1 MADDKTYTQEEVE
14 AQIKEALAKE
24 TEGLKAKRDELL
36 GDLRKAKDDKAE
48 LSERLQK
55 LEDAQE
61 AAERERA
68 EAEGNVDQIREQV
81 AKEYERKL
89 EKKQK
94 ELDAANERA
103 ESELS
108 QNRKLLIDNGLTDA
122 LTKANVAKDL
132 IPAARAR
139 MKELGIELEDV
150 EGQRQALIDGK
161 PLSEYVSEWSQGD
174 EGRHFVA
181 AANNGGGGANGA
193 NGGGKA
199 TPKLSDMTEAERKEY
214 FQRDP
219 EGFRQ
224 AAGIQ

>member
-1 MADDKTYTQEEVE
+1 MADENTYTQDEVD

-36 GDLRKAKDDKAE
+36 GDLRKAKDNNAE
-48 LSERLQK
+48 LNERLQK

-61 AAERERA
+61 SAERERA
-68 EAEGNVDQIREQV
+68 EAEGNVEQIREQV
-81 AKEYERKL
+81 AKEYQRKL
-89 EKKQK
+89 DRMQK
-94 ELDAANERA
+94 DLEAAQQQYEA
-103 ESELS
+103 EHGV
-108 QNRKLLIDNGLTDA
+108 NKKLLIDNGLTNA
-122 LTKANVAKDL
+122 LTQANVAKDL

-139 MKELGIELEDV
+139 IKELGIELEDID
-150 EGQRQALIDGK
+150 GQRQAMIEGK

-199 TPKLSDMTEAERKEY
+199 TPKLSDMNEAERVEY
-214 FQRDP
+214 AKRDP
-219 EGFRQ
+219 EGFRR

>member
-1 MADDKTYTQEEVE
+1 MADEDTYSKEQLDEAIKAAVEEN
-14 AQIKEALAKE
+14 
-24 TEGLKAKRDELL
+24 TRGLKDKRDELL
-36 GDLRKAKDDKAE
+36 ADNRKLKDERSE
-48 LSERLQK
+48 LSERLQR

-181 AANNGGGGANGA
+181 AANNGGGGSNGA